1 MIDEAPQQRIQ
12 NIMLQ
17 LEGCGFQPFD
27 KLVTQG
33 SGVTG
38 RALSADGST
47 WAEIG
52 TLQSG
57 LRNSLRELLK
67 KGVLRGAGCTAQLTT
82 EFNNQSYLV
91 TTTAELASTPAM
103 QVEQLAAETP
113 LAVLALRH
121 MQRIEAHLREVQSLK
136 PLIHTCA
143 AEVEA
148 AQQRAQAS
156 RTRPSHATQPL
167 TPQALRDL
175 GVPPRLALL
184 IAGDC
189 AEAAETLTL

>member
-1 MIDEAPQQRIQ
+1 
-12 NIMLQ
+12 MLQ
-17 LEGCGFQPFD
+17 LEDCGFQPFD

-33 SGVTG
+33 SGLTG

-47 WAEIG
+47 WADIG

-57 LRNSLRELLK
+57 LRNSLRKLLK
-67 KGVLRGAGCTAQLTT
+67 TGVLRGAGCTAQFTT

-91 TTTAELASTPAM
+91 TTTADLASTVQAM
-103 QVEQLAAETP
+103 QVEQLPAETP
-113 LAVLALRH
+113 VAAVALRH
-121 MQRIEAHLREVQSLK
+121 MQRIEAHLREGHSLK

-143 AEVEA
+143 GEVET
-148 AQQRAQAS
+148 AQRRALAS
-156 RTRPSHATQPL
+156 RSRPSHAAQPL

-175 GVPPRLALL
+175 GVPPHLALL
-184 IAGDC
+184 IAGHC